1 MSDRSRLRLAVL
13 QLLVLSLVG
22 TLGARLWYLQVLAG
36 DQYERIA
43 ANNGRGTIAE
53 RATRGRILDDLG
65 RPLVTNRTSLVVSVS
80 NVELEKLPKQER
92 AEVLTRLGRLIKV
105 PAGQI
110 ADEIEPCPSLA
121 ERREK
126 NITVCNNGSPLQPVP
141 VATDVPEQVAY
152 RIMEHRE
159 DFPGVEAKAVAVRA
173 YPHKDLAAHV
183 FGYLGRINADEI
195 GKGRYKEGYDASDLV
210 GRGGIEEVYDRDLKG
225 VAGRQVVSVNRR
237 GRVTGVL
244 ETTEAETGND
254 LVLSLDLTVQRAAER
269 ALRDW
274 MAFARR
280 TPDKN
285 GVRPAPSGA
294 AVVVDVKTGRVVA
307 LASNP
312 TFDPAR
318 FGARIPQKDFERLFG
333 KKANDPL
340 VSRAVQG
347 LFAPGS
353 TFKLVST
360 AAAVEAG
367 RAPLGGI
374 FNCPGA
380 LRVGNSSKS
389 NFEGRGEGPISLYT
403 TLVKSCDTVYYQF
416 AMDEWYTDQG
426 LVERGQKP
434 REVLQRMAR
443 DFGFGKPTGI
453 DLPDERG
460 GLIRDRESIRKS
472 WEENKDYYCKLM
484 TDPSQTAYQQAI
496 ARENC
501 EEGFRYRLGSAANDY
516 VGQGDVLVTPL
527 QMAMA
532 YAALANGGT
541 IFEPRI
547 AKAVIGPDGKVVK
560 RINPKVVRR
569 LTAGPNP
576 IVKPETL
583 SYIRNALA
591 AVPTEG
597 TARGAFLGY
606 PYGTVPVGGKTGT
619 AEVNGKHDT
628 SWFASF
634 GPVDDPRYAV
644 VVMVEQGGTGGSVAA
659 PAVRQIWD
667 GIYGL
672 EGHKAAFS
680 GGVPPTALPRI
691 AKDGTIIRPKM
702 PAGRRPAS
710 PSATPV
716 ALPPSYE
723 RRRGLVS

>member
-1 MSDRSRLRLAVL
+1 MSHRSRLRLAVL
-13 QLLVLSLVG
+13 QLLVLSLFG
-22 TLGARLWYLQVLAG
+22 TLFARLWYLQVMAG
-36 DQYERIA
+36 EQYETIA

-53 RATRGRILDDLG
+53 RATRGRILDDMG
-65 RPLVTNRTSLVVSVS
+65 RALVTNRTSLVVSAS
-80 NVELEKLPKQER
+80 YAELLKQEDGGL
-92 AEVLTRLGRLIKV
+92 AVLKRLSKLIKV
-105 PAGQI
+105 PVTQLKH
-110 ADEIEPCPSLA
+110 EVEPCPSTK

-126 NITVCNNGSPLQPVP
+126 GITVCNNGSPLQPVP
-141 VATDVPEQVAY
+141 IAQDVPPEVAY
-152 RIMEHRE
+152 KIMEHRE
-159 DFPGVEAKAVAVRA
+159 DFPGIEAKAVAVRS
-173 YPHKDLAAHV
+173 YPHEDLASHV

-195 GKGRYKEGYDASDLV
+195 GKGMYKKGYDPSDLV
-210 GRGGIEEVYDRDLKG
+210 GRGGVEEVYDRDLKG
-225 VAGRQVVSVNRR
+225 VAGLQTVAVNSK

-244 ETTEAETGND
+244 DTREPVPGND
-254 LVLSLDLTVQRAAER
+254 LVLSLDLVVQRSAEK
-269 ALRDW
+269 ALDDW

-307 LASNP
+307 LASSP

-318 FGARIPQKDFERLFG
+318 FQTRIPQKEFTRLFG
-333 KKANDPL
+333 EKAHDPL

-367 RAPLGGI
+367 NAPLGGI

-380 LRVGNSSKS
+380 LKVGDSSKS

-416 AMDEWYTDQG
+416 AMDQWYADQA
-426 LVERGQKP
+426 LIDRNQKP

-443 DFGFGKPTGI
+443 DFGFGTPTGL
-453 DLPDERG
+453 DLPDERA
-460 GLIRDRESIRKS
+460 GLIRDRASIRKS
-472 WEENKDYYCKLM
+472 WETNKDYYCKLM
-484 TDPSQTAYQQAI
+484 TNPTQTPYQQAI

-501 EEGFRYRLGSAANDY
+501 EEGWRYRLGSAANDY

-541 IFEPRI
+541 LYSPRV
-547 AKAVIGPDGKVVK
+547 AKAVVGPDGKVVREIK
-560 RINPKVVRR
+560 PKVVRE
-569 LTAGPNP
+569 LTKGPNP
-576 IVKPETL
+576 IVAPRTL
-583 SYIRNALA
+583 DYIRNSLA

-597 TARGAFLGY
+597 TARGAFLGF
-606 PYGTVPVGGKTGT
+606 PYGQVPLGGKTGT
-619 AEVNGKHDT
+619 AEVQGKHDT

-634 GPVDDPRYAV
+634 GPVGDPRYAV
-644 VVMVEQGGTGGSVAA
+644 VVMVEQAGTGGSVAA

-672 EGHKAAFS
+672 EGHRPAYA
-680 GGVPPTALPRI
+680 GGLPPNGLPRF
-691 AKDGTIIRPKM
+691 AADGTI
-702 PAGRRPAS
+702 RRPRLPARTRPSS
-710 PSATPV
+710 PPDTR
-716 ALPPSYE
+716 ALPAQTD
-723 RRRGLVS
+723 RRRGSSA

>member
-1 MSDRSRLRLAVL
+1 MSDRSRLRLSVL
-13 QLLVLSLVG
+13 QLLVLSLIG
-22 TLGARLWYLQVLAG
+22 TLMGRLWYLQVLAG

-43 ANNGRGTIAE
+43 ADNGRATIAE

-80 NVELEKLPKQER
+80 YAGLLKQEDEGK
-92 AEVLTRLGRLIKV
+92 AVLARLSKLIKV
-105 PAGQI
+105 PVKQLR
-110 ADEIEPCPSLA
+110 DEITPCPSLK

-126 NITVCNNGSPLQPVP
+126 KITDCNNGSPLQPVP
-141 VATDVPEQVAY
+141 VATDVDPQVAF
-152 RIMEHRE
+152 RIMEHQE

-173 YPHKDLAAHV
+173 YPQKTLAAHV

-195 GKGRYKEGYDASDLV
+195 GKGRYKTGYDPSDLV
-210 GRGGIEEVYDRDLKG
+210 GRGGVEEVYDRDLKG
-225 VAGRQVVSVNRR
+225 LSGLQTVAVNRK
-237 GRVTGVL
+237 GRVTGVI
-244 ETTEAETGND
+244 ETREPQPGND
-254 LVLSLDLTVQRAAER
+254 LVLSLDLNVQRAAER
-269 ALRDW
+269 ALADW

-294 AVVVDVKTGRVVA
+294 AVVVDVKTGRLVA

-312 TFDPAR
+312 TFDLTR
-318 FGARIPQKDFERLFG
+318 FGARIPQKEYDRLFG
-333 KKANDPL
+333 EKAGDPL

-367 RAPLGGI
+367 RAPLGGT

-380 LRVGNSSKS
+380 LQVGNSSKS

-426 LVERGQKP
+426 RIERNEKP
-434 REVLQRMAR
+434 REVLQATAR
-443 DFGFGKPTGI
+443 AFGFGAPTGV
-453 DLPDERG
+453 DLPDERA
-460 GLIRDRESIRKS
+460 GLIRDRASIRKA
-472 WEENKDYYCKLM
+472 WQENKDYYCTLA
-484 TDPSQTAYQQAI
+484 TDPSQTPYQQAI
-496 ARENC
+496 SRENC
-501 EEGFRYRLGSAANDY
+501 TEGWRYRLGSAANDY

-541 IFEPRI
+541 LFSPRI
-547 AKAVIGPDGKVVK
+547 AKAVIGPDGKVVREIK
-560 RINPKVVRR
+560 PKVVRR
-569 LTAGPNP
+569 LTSGPDP
-576 IVKPETL
+576 VVRPETL
-583 SYIRNALA
+583 AYIRNALA

-597 TARGAFLGY
+597 TARGAFAGY
-606 PYGTVPVGGKTGT
+606 PYGQVPIAGKTGT

-634 GPVDDPRYAV
+634 GPVGDPRYAV

-672 EGHKAAFS
+672 EGHQAAFP
-680 GGVPPTALPRI
+680 GGLPPRGLPKI
-691 AKDGTIIRPKM
+691 LPDGTI
-702 PAGRRPAS
+702 RRPALPKATLPS
-710 PSATPV
+710 PSVTPV
-716 ALPPSYE
+716 ALPA
-723 RRRGLVS
+723 RREGWWLR